1 MFPQRKLSEEL
12 AQSAAAAALAA
23 SASSS
28 VPQPAS
34 GPLLRP
40 QAKRKLDHP
49 TEGFG
54 DAEEADHPESIR
66 CRAELLNTSSSMLS

>member
-28 VPQPAS
+28 VPQPAI

-49 TEGFG
+49 TESFG
-54 DAEEADHPESIR
+54 DAEEISVQKVGAQKIKHNLR
-66 CRAELLNTSSSMLS
+66 H